1 MTKIIKKWFDYDL
14 FSVIN
19 LNNYHLKSINMF
31 NRFIAAILPFFPK
44 KFIWIFSKP
53 YISGETID
61 DAMQVS
67 KELNKKQIMVTLDVL
82 GEFISTPEE
91 AEENKKEY
99 LNLIDVSYMNGIN
112 GNFSVKPTS
121 FGLLIDKERCLEHI
135 REIVARAASYNGFIR
150 VDMEDSPC
158 TDLEIDLFRKLRT
171 EFPANVGL
179 VIQAYLKRTLQ
190 DISDLSDLNNDQLP
204 LSFRLCK
211 GIYVE
216 SETIAYK
223 KYEEINQ
230 HYLEDLEFMLKN
242 KIHVGIATHDK
253 PLVEGAYRLIEKY
266 NVPKNMYEFQM
277 LYGVTPK
284 MRDSIVADGHSM
296 RIYVPFGKQWFGYS
310 TRRLKEN
317 PKMASHIIKAIFY
330 KG

>member
-1 MTKIIKKWFDYDL
+1 
-14 FSVIN
+14 
-19 LNNYHLKSINMF
+19 MF

-44 KFIWIFSKP
+44 KFIWIFSRP
-53 YISGETID
+53 YISGETVE
-61 DAMQVS
+61 DAMRVS
-67 KELNKKQIMVTLDVL
+67 KELNNKQIMVTLDVL
-82 GEFISTPEE
+82 GEFIKTLEE
-91 AEENKKEY
+91 AETNKKEY
-99 LNLIDVSYMNGIN
+99 LNLIDISFKNGIN
-112 GNFSVKPTS
+112 GNFSLKPTS
-121 FGLLIDKERCLEHI
+121 FGLLLDKDICLNHI
-135 REIVARAASYNGFIR
+135 REIVAKAASYNGFIR
-150 VDMEDSPC
+150 IDMEDSPC
-158 TDLEIDLFRKLRT
+158 TDLEIELFRKLKS

-190 DISDLSDLNNDQLP
+190 DIMNLQDLNSPEIP

-216 SETIAYK
+216 SESIAFK
-223 KYEEINQ
+223 KYEEINS
-230 HYLEDLEFMLKN
+230 HFLEDLEFMFSN

-253 PLVEGAYRLIEKY
+253 PLVEGAYKLIEKY

-284 MRDSIVADGHSM
+284 LRESIVSDGHNM
-296 RIYVPFGKQWFGYS
+296 RVYVPFGKQWFGYS